1 MQENAYKFILCIN
14 SLMNAKQKLKEQTS
28 LTVNGIAGFFEGKVT
43 PIGNGAKIGCPKE
56 YVGRRVYV
64 IVLKE

>member
-1 MQENAYKFILCIN
+1 MKPAIT
-14 SLMNAKQKLKEQTS
+14 EQAS
-28 LTVNGIAGFFEGKVT
+28 ITVEGITGFFEGKVT

-56 YVGRRVYV
+56 YIGRKVYV

>member
-1 MQENAYKFILCIN
+1 MT
-14 SLMNAKQKLKEQTS
+14 AKPRLTEQTS
-28 LTVNGIAGFFEGKVT
+28 LTVSGITGFFEGKVT

-56 YVGRRVYV
+56 YIGRKVYI

>member
-1 MQENAYKFILCIN
+1 MT
-14 SLMNAKQKLKEQTS
+14 AKQKLTEQTS
-28 LTVNGIAGFFEGKVT
+28 LTVNGIAGYFESKVT

-56 YVGRRVYV
+56 YVGQRVYV

>member
-1 MQENAYKFILCIN
+1 MT
-14 SLMNAKQKLKEQTS
+14 AKQKLTEQTS
-28 LTVNGIAGFFEGKVT
+28 LTVSGIAGFFEGKVT

-56 YVGRRVYV
+56 YVGRHVYV

>member
-1 MQENAYKFILCIN
+1 MV
-14 SLMNAKQKLKEQTS
+14 AKQKITEQTS
-28 LTVNGIAGFFEGKVT
+28 LTINNITGFFEAKVT

-56 YVGRRVYV
+56 YLGRNVYV

>member
-1 MQENAYKFILCIN
+1 MT
-14 SLMNAKQKLKEQTS
+14 AKQKLTEQTS
-28 LTVNGIAGFFEGKVT
+28 LTVSGIAGFFEGKVT

-56 YVGRRVYV
+56 YVGQHVYV

>member
-1 MQENAYKFILCIN
+1 MT
-14 SLMNAKQKLKEQTS
+14 AKQKLTEQTS
-28 LTVNGIAGFFEGKVT
+28 LTVNNITGFFEGKVT

-56 YVGRRVYV
+56 YLGRHVYV

>member
-1 MQENAYKFILCIN
+1 M
-14 SLMNAKQKLKEQTS
+14 SAKHKLIEQTS
-28 LTVNGIAGFFEGKVT
+28 LTVSGITGFFEGKVT

-56 YVGRRVYV
+56 YIGRKVYV